1 MPVGMFD
8 DGGSCCCCCSGPSGG
23 GPGRPGWP
31 PFGDGVL
38 RAADDRDRSTDPSGM
53 PELRPNV
60 GSIGLISRLVLW
72 LADMKLYSWSWWLG
86 GVCHVSGD
94 RATDRSLDM
103 WASWG
108 CRGMYEG
115 TCSGF
120 QVEFG

>member
-1 MPVGMFD
+1 MPGGMFD
-8 DGGSCCCCCSGPSGG
+8 DGGNEPGPNGG
-23 GPGRPGWP
+23 GAGPGRLLH
-31 PFGDGVL
+31 PFGEGVL
-38 RAADDRDRSTDPSGM
+38 RAADDRDRSTEPSGM
-53 PELRPNV
+53 PEPRPNV
-60 GSIGLISRLVLW
+60 GSIGLISRLFLW
-72 LADMKLYSWSWWLG
+72 FADMKLYSWSWWFG

-94 RATDRSLDM
+94 RAIDRSLDM